1 VKAGWKVKPLGEVCR
16 IELGSTPSRG
26 RASFWDTKRQTENVW
41 LSIADLPQTL
51 HGIAMDSKEYVSDA
65 AAANMRLVPSG
76 TLLASFKLTLGR
88 LAYAGRDLYTN
99 EAIAALYDIDEREIS
114 KRFLYWALTYF
125 ELPPE
130 NRTVTEATI

>member
-1 VKAGWKVKPLGEVCR
+1 
-16 IELGSTPSRG
+16 
-26 RASFWDTKRQTENVW
+26 
-41 LSIADLPQTL
+41 
-51 HGIAMDSKEYVSDA
+51 MDSKEYVSDA